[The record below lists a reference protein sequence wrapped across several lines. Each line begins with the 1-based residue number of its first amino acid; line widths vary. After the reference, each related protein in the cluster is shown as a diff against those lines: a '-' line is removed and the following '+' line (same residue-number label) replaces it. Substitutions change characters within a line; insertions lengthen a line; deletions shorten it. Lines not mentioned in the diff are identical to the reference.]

1 MYVPSYSLIFLRR
14 NDDLRVFGRDP
25 LKVTT
30 SGNDCLRL
38 RDAEDLAE
46 DEDRSLFVGEPSP
59 EPLVR
64 DERLDEDI
72 RGRDLF
78 ERNDNFRRS

>member
-1 MYVPSYSLIFLRR
+1 ML
-14 NDDLRVFGRDP
+14 GREP
-25 LKVTT
+25 LNATT

-46 DEDRSLFVGEPSP
+46 DEERSLFVGDPSP

-64 DERLDEDI
+64 EERFDDDI
-72 RGRDLF
+72 LGRDLF